1 MASGRQDY
9 WGGVV
14 AVRVVEG
21 SGQEG
26 LSIFSKKEL
35 EGGMSVDI
43 VSYTVPEGYEVSIA
57 SIMVT
62 VDGPGYHFVE
72 VYVREALMTRQYF
85 DSEQMILFGE
95 SSAIKV
101 ESGDEVRVRATN
113 NDDLDYVF
121 TALISGF
128 RKRK

>member
-9 WGGVV
+9 WQGVIS
-14 AVRVVEG
+14 VRVVEG
-21 SGQEG
+21 GGQEG

-72 VYVREALMTRQYF
+72 VYVREALMIRQYF

-113 NDDLDYVF
+113 NDDWDHVF
-121 TALISGF
+121 TVLISGF